1 LGIYLHFAPQEVTQ
15 KVTRICR
22 DYIWGTNE
30 TRRKQALVSWN
41 EICTPKK
48 YGGLGMKNLE
58 LWNKASIAKLVC
70 AVALEK
76 DM

>member
-1 LGIYLHFAPQEVTQ
+1 M
-15 KVTRICR
+15 
-22 DYIWGTNE
+22 
-30 TRRKQALVSWN
+30 SWN

-70 AVALEK
+70 AVALKK
-76 DM
+76 DMSWVRWIHDRYLQRIDWWEFKPPSDACVKKLCKVKE